1 MVFAVSSSPAV
12 TFLFIAATVIPVMF
26 LVHALP
32 PTPPPKG
39 PSEEREEER
48 HGLLGGDDSHS
59 RPSRGQPAS
68 ATQARL
74 GERGGGAQPSG
85 GGTGGPVQGWRMVF
99 ILFALCVSLCCI
111 TGDEH
116 AVATWLAPM
125 GVEDKISENTMAL
138 MSSGFW
144 AAVLAGRVA
153 WFFLAGR
160 ISGGSW
166 HVLVVDLTLMLLGG
180 CILLHAVG
188 AAKAGHDPEPS
199 LWAGSMTLGL
209 GASSGLPC
217 VLTLPAEA
225 GLAVGPTGLL
235 ALNSAGSLGEL
246 AFPYAAGLAFD
257 WGHKQALS
265 GMVIASMLGTLAL
278 VLPAAML
285 ARRMRPS
292 PSSQQAAQSSA

>member
-1 MVFAVSSSPAV
+1 MVFAATSSPTA
-12 TFLFIAATVIPVMF
+12 TFLFIAATVIPVMA
-26 LVHALP
+26 LVHVLP

-48 HGLLGGDDSHS
+48 HGLLGDDS
-59 RPSRGQPAS
+59 RPRQLA
-68 ATQARL
+68 ATQAQRS
-74 GERGGGAQPSG
+74 ATS
-85 GGTGGPVQGWRMVF
+85 GTGGPVQGWRMVF

-125 GVEDKISENTMAL
+125 GVDDKISENTMAL

-144 AAVLAGRVA
+144 AAVLVGRIA

-166 HVLVVDLTLMLLGG
+166 HVLVLDLALMLLGG
-180 CILLHAVG
+180 CIMLHAVG
-188 AAKAGHDPEPS
+188 VAKAGGNPEPS
-199 LWAGSMTLGL
+199 LWAGSMSLGL

-246 AFPYAAGLAFD
+246 AFPYFAGLAFD
-257 WGHKQALS
+257 MGHKQALS
-265 GMVIASMLGTLAL
+265 GMVMGSMAGTLAL
-278 VLPAAML
+278 VLPAAHL
-285 ARRMRPS
+285 AKRTRPT
-292 PSSQQAAQSSA
+292 QQPPQSAA